1 MPVMLCTLFASLLLA
16 SAQSFDDD
24 LGEGEA
30 AAPASPPAF
39 SADFVDARAR
49 ELAQQP
55 ARELEATL
63 PDPLPG
69 LDYDGFRRIAFRP
82 EHRLWAEQPGRFRA
96 DLLHLGALYRI
107 PVNVHVVDAG
117 LSTALPYTPEWF
129 EFRDEL
135 PRPSEAVP
143 GYSGFRLRHPLNR
156 PDSDDEFLVFQGASY
171 FRGVGRDQ
179 AYGTSARGLAL
190 RTADPRGEEFP
201 AFTEFWL
208 ERPEPDATEVRFHA
222 LLESESVVGAY
233 HFVARPGDATVVS
246 VEATLFAR
254 AELDALGLAPLTSMF
269 FFDTANRDAFDDF
282 RDAVHDAGGLQI
294 VTGAGQ
300 RVWRPLDNPPTLQVS
315 AFLDESPQ
323 GFGLTQRRRRFGD
336 YGDTEARY
344 ERRPSVWVEPVGNWG
359 KGAVVLVEIP
369 VDTEF
374 NDNIAAFW
382 RPEQPLAAGESMSW
396 SYRLH
401 FCSQPPDTA
410 PLARVADTRT
420 GKAPNSTL
428 RLFVID
434 FDPADPEAEGVLE
447 IDASASAGE
456 LVRTRLERLPEN
468 GRRRVTLEFDAGA
481 ADLAELSVRLTQ
493 NGEARSETWLHRWLR

>member
-1 MPVMLCTLFASLLLA
+1 V
-16 SAQSFDDD
+16 
-24 LGEGEA
+24 
-30 AAPASPPAF
+30 SPPAF
-39 SADFVDARAR
+39 SPESVDARAR
-49 ELAQQP
+49 QLAQQP
-55 ARELEATL
+55 PRELEAEL
-63 PDPLPG
+63 PEPLPG

-82 EHRLWAEQPGRFRA
+82 EHRLWAGEPGRFRA
-96 DLLHLGALYRI
+96 DLLHLGSIYRV
-107 PVNVHVVDAG
+107 PVRVHLVDAG
-117 LSTALPYTPEWF
+117 VSTTLPYTPEWF
-129 EFRDEL
+129 EFRGDLE
-135 PRPSEAVP
+135 RPSEPVP
-143 GYSGFRLRHPLNR
+143 GFSGFRLRHPLNR
-156 PDSDDEFLVFQGASY
+156 PDLDDEFLVFQGASY

-222 LLESESVVGAY
+222 LIESPSVTGAY
-233 HFVARPGDATVVS
+233 HFVARPGDATVLEVT
-246 VEATLFAR
+246 ATLFAR
-254 AELDALGLAPLTSMF
+254 DDLDALGLAPLTSMF

-282 RDAVHDAGGLQI
+282 REAVHDAGGLQI

-300 RVWRPLDNPPTLQVS
+300 RLWRPLDNPPTLQVS

-344 ERRPSVWVEPVGNWG
+344 ERRPSVWVEPVGDWG

-382 RPEQPLAAGESMSW
+382 RPEQPLAAGDSMSW

-401 FCSQPPDTA
+401 FCAQPPDTA
-410 PLARVADTRT
+410 PLARVAATRT
-420 GKAPNSTL
+420 GKAPNSAL

-434 FDPADPEAEGVLE
+434 FDPADPEVEGPLE

-456 LVRTRLERLPEN
+456 IVRTRLERLPES
-468 GRRRVTLEFDAGA
+468 GRRRVTLEFGPGD

-493 NGEARSETWLHRWLR
+493 DGEARSETWLHRWLR